1 MKSPNVSEKEVKNKI
16 AQLCEDYKNDQLK
29 NDSNINTEQLD
40 NLVQQYK
47 ESIVYDD
54 VYKYVVQSK
63 INAILEKYLLKISN
77 VANINSIYSDGKI
90 GVGEAVARFVQQH
103 SSEIT
108 SGQPGYVIV
117 DQRNLKEE
125 YRE

>member
-1 MKSPNVSEKEVKNKI
+1 M
-16 AQLCEDYKNDQLK
+16 
-29 NDSNINTEQLD
+29 
-40 NLVQQYK
+40 QQYK

-90 GVGEAVARFVQQH
+90 GVGEAVVRFVQQH